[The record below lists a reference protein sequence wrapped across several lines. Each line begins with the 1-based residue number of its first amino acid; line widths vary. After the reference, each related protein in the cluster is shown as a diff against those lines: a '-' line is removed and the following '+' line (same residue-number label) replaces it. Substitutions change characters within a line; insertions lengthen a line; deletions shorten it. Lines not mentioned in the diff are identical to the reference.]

1 MSRRMGLYE
10 DYSLFCICAVVSD
23 NNADFRT
30 GLYRIPDFDHCGSD
44 RACFITG
51 LGGQQDIYM
60 GMNEFYVNYKKNQFT
75 R

>member
-1 MSRRMGLYE
+1 MPRRMGLYE

-51 LGGQQDIYM
+51 LGGQ
-60 GMNEFYVNYKKNQFT
+60 
-75 R
+75 